1 MAITI
6 DKGTPVAVI
15 GAGSMGA
22 GIAQLAAQS
31 GHPVRLFDTQP
42 GASER
47 GLGRIDADL
56 AGAVKRGRI
65 DEAERAAVRGR
76 LTAVTDFAG
85 LAGCGL
91 AVEAIVE
98 KLDAKKALFAELEK
112 ALGPDAILATNTSS
126 ISITAI
132 AQGLAQPRR
141 VVGWHFFNPV
151 TR

>member
-1 MAITI
+1 MATTI

-47 GLGRIDADL
+47 ALGRIDADL

-76 LTAVTDFAG
+76 LTAVSDFAD
-85 LAGCGL
+85 LAPGL
-91 AVEAIVE
+91 AVAAIVE
-98 KLDAKKALFAELEK
+98 RLERRSRCFAELEK
-112 ALGPDAILATNTSS
+112 CLVADAILATTPLDL
-126 ISITAI
+126 TPQRAGTG
-132 AQGLAQPRR
+132 AAAPRR
-141 VVGWHFFNPV
+141 CWHFLHPV

>member
-1 MAITI
+1 MATAI
-6 DKGTPVAVI
+6 DKDTPVAVI

-47 GLGRIDADL
+47 ALGRIDADL

-65 DEAERAAVRGR
+65 DEAERAALRSR
-76 LTAVTDFAG
+76 LQPVADFAA

-91 AVEAIVE
+91 AV
-98 KLDAKKALFAELEK
+98 
-112 ALGPDAILATNTSS
+112 
-126 ISITAI
+126 
-132 AQGLAQPRR
+132 
-141 VVGWHFFNPV
+141 
-151 TR
+151 